1 MSMIRYGLAV
11 CTLLALLS
19 QSAMA
24 QQRSENSRNR
34 SAELRSSDLD
44 EAYDRGYAAGYA
56 AAMRHARRPPKGGAY
71 VRPGYVSEYTPYS
84 PYAWQNRPHTSMP
97 PVVSAGRPRTDI
109 RGVNEEDEYLD
120 YPDAADYHRRADED
134 VAPRGNVYD
143 PGDFRD
149 EQGGIY
155 GNGGVLLW
163 TDRYDAGDYANKF
176 WNTHRDNVY
185 AGQRVWNANSGQQ

>member
-1 MSMIRYGLAV
+1 
-11 CTLLALLS
+11 
-19 QSAMA
+19 
-24 QQRSENSRNR
+24 
-34 SAELRSSDLD
+34 
-44 EAYDRGYAAGYA
+44 
-56 AAMRHARRPPKGGAY
+56 
-71 VRPGYVSEYTPYS
+71 
-84 PYAWQNRPHTSMP
+84 MP
-97 PVVSAGRPRTDI
+97 PAVSAGRPRTDI

-120 YPDAADYHRRADED
+120 YPGAADYHRRLDED

-185 AGQRVWNANSGQQ
+185 AGPRVWNTNNGHQ

>member
-1 MSMIRYGLAV
+1 MNTIRSGLVFCALLAV
-11 CTLLALLS
+11 LAPA
-19 QSAMA
+19 AMA
-24 QQRSENSRNR
+24 QQRSESSRRRNSD
-34 SAELRSSDLD
+34 SRSSDHD
-44 EAYDRGYAAGYA
+44 DAYDRGYAAGYA
-56 AAMRHARRPPKGGAY
+56 AAMRQARRPPRSGAY
-71 VRPGYVSEYTPYS
+71 VRRGYVSEYTPYS

-97 PVVSAGRPRTDI
+97 PAVSAGRPRTDI

-120 YPDAADYHRRADED
+120 YPSDADYHRRPDED
-134 VAPRGNVYD
+134 VAPRGKVDD